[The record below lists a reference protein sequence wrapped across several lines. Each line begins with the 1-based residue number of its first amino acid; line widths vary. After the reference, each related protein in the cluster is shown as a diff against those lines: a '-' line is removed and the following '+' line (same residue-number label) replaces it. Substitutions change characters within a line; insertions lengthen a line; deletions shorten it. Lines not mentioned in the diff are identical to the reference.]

1 MAIGLVPAK
10 VLFDDEN
17 LFDRKIQQDFTT
29 ILALTNS
36 WNIL

>member
-17 LFDRKIQQDFTT
+17 LFDRKIQQDFT
-29 ILALTNS
+29 
-36 WNIL
+36 WP